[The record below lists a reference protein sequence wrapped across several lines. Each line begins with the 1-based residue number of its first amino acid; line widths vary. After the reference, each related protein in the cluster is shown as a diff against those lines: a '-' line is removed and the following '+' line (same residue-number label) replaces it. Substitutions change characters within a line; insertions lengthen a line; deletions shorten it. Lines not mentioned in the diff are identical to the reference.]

1 MPRAEVRRVE
11 SPFHIAAGT
20 SIAFISRWWET
31 KEVSMRPKSS
41 VLVIFGAFLV
51 LSILSV
57 PVSLSID
64 GLTSGPAW
72 AQEQPPATPPA
83 DPPAPANPPASPNV
97 QVEVSETD
105 SDWIVDP
112 FWLVVGGIGLLA
124 ILALLVAAGRS
135 STTEGPTVIKT

>member
-1 MPRAEVRRVE
+1 
-11 SPFHIAAGT
+11 
-20 SIAFISRWWET
+20 
-31 KEVSMRPKSS
+31 MRPRST
-41 VLVIFGAFLV
+41 VLVVFGAFLV

-57 PVSLSID
+57 PVGLSLD

-72 AQEQPPATPPA
+72 AQEQPPANPPA
-83 DPPAPANPPASPNV
+83 DPPAPANPPAPAPNIE
-97 QVEVSETD
+97 VEVQETD
-105 SDWIVDP
+105 SSWIVDP